1 MLHTLVPSMFHRRLL
16 LLAGMAVIVLCVLL
30 FQLGRLTLVQG
41 EQWRDRAEHVLT
53 TQRLIPT
60 ARGSI
65 TDARDRMLAMDRP
78 SYDIGVRY
86 EVISG
91 EWSYRMARADAWRK
105 NRHLWQEL
113 SSEEKDKFA
122 AAERPRYDARIESLW
137 AVLCDLGDVERADLD
152 RRRADIVRK
161 VKQIADDV
169 WERQQARRATEE
181 SETGEPRAM
190 ERRPVSEQKAAHT
203 LLENVDEDAL
213 LEVRRLV
220 AEADSEAAQR
230 KRENR
235 VATAEDELLIWEQV
249 EVLPSRQREYPL
261 ENITV
266 EVDLSRFPG
275 PLRQDKRVDVT
286 VEGAAW
292 LLVGDMRPIW
302 KEDVERRP
310 FRRPTPDVHQEPR
323 TSVSGA
329 LSEPRTS
336 VSGALSEPRTSVSGA
351 LNEPRTS
358 VSGDEAIA
366 LDSQSAPSRSRLVT
380 EAQTDLGGYL
390 PGDRAGRSGV
400 EASLEDKLRGTR
412 GRVIEYIDGS
422 HDAIR
427 TDPVAGSDV
436 KLSIDVMLQAR
447 VMALMDPK
455 LGLMRVQPWHAKDL
469 ANHADDHPGEEPTID
484 PLRPKLGEPLNGA
497 AVIIDI
503 KTGRVLA
510 AVSVPSVTPRM
521 LREQGPAV
529 WNDPIN
535 RPFVNRAI
543 SQPYQP
549 GSTIKPMVLAA
560 AVTDRLLT
568 ADGRISCCGHLHPDQ
583 PTRYRCWIY
592 KHFNGITHDQ
602 VAGGPLD
609 GAAGI
614 ARSCN
619 IFFFTLGQRLGPQRL
634 LWWYD
639 GFGLGRETNCGV
651 ADESRGRLPG
661 MRRAHLTPSPPAA
674 GGEGRGEGAGQ
685 LLAQGARNPLTP
697 PSPPT
702 DRGRGSQDTGE
713 REHLSTSDAI
723 MMGIGQGRVE
733 WTVLQAANAYATLGR
748 GGYVLDPTFIAG
760 IAGDPPTKRRS
771 EDLRLDPRGVEVAM
785 QGLYDAVYKPY
796 GTAHHFALIEGKPVI
811 FDCPGVKVFGKSGT
825 ATAPPLRPPIDDNGD
840 GLPDRYGDAVRAGDH
855 AWFTGL
861 IQKQGSTR
869 PDYAIAVIV
878 EYGGSGGAVAAPIA
892 NQILYA
898 LKAEGYL

>member
-1 MLHTLVPSMFHRRLL
+1 MLHAIVPSMFHRRLL

-30 FQLGRLTLVQG
+30 FQLGRLTIVQG
-41 EQWRDRAEHVLT
+41 DEWRDRAEHVLT

-65 TDARDRMLAMDRP
+65 ADARDRVLAMDRP
-78 SYDIGVRY
+78 SYDVGVRY

-91 EWSYRMARADAWRK
+91 EWSQRLARADAWRK

-113 SSEEKDKFA
+113 SSEEKDKLA

-137 AVLCDLGDVERADLD
+137 AVLSKLGNVPREELD

-169 WERQQARRATEE
+169 WKRQQARRANEE
-181 SETGEPRAM
+181 SETGEPRAI
-190 ERRPVSEQKAAHT
+190 ERRPVSEQKASHT

-220 AEADSEAAQR
+220 AEADAEAAQR

-235 VATAEDELLIWEQV
+235 VAKAEDELLIWEQV

-266 EVDLSRFPG
+266 EVDLSHFPG
-275 PLRQDKRVDVT
+275 PLRQDRRVDVT

-310 FRRPTPDVHQEPR
+310 YRVQSE
-323 TSVSGA
+323 SG
-329 LSEPRTS
+329 R
-336 VSGALSEPRTSVSGA
+336 
-351 LNEPRTS
+351 NEPRTS
-358 VSGDEAIA
+358 VSDVLNAT
-366 LDSQSAPSRSRLVT
+366 APPTAPLRSRLVT
-380 EAQTDLGGYL
+380 EAQVDLGGYL
-390 PGDRAGRSGV
+390 PGDRAGRSGI
-400 EASLEDKLRGTR
+400 EASMEDKLRGTR
-412 GRVIEYIDGS
+412 GRVIEYIDDS

-427 TDPVAGSDV
+427 ADPVAGRDV

-469 ANHADDHPGEEPTID
+469 ANHADDQPGEVPTID
-484 PLRPKLGEPLNGA
+484 PLRPKLGEALNGA

-503 KTGRVLA
+503 KTGHVLA

-529 WNDPIN
+529 WNDSVN

-560 AVTDRLLT
+560 AITDRLLT

-651 ADESRGRLPG
+651 ADESRGRLPD
-661 MRRAHLTPSPPAA
+661 
-674 GGEGRGEGAGQ
+674 
-685 LLAQGARNPLTP
+685 QGV
-697 PSPPT
+697 
-702 DRGRGSQDTGE
+702 
-713 REHLSTSDAI
+713 STSDAI

-760 IAGDPPTKRRS
+760 VEGDAPIKRRS
-771 EDLRLDPRGVEVAM
+771 EDLRLDPRGVELAM
-785 QGLYDAVYKPY
+785 QGLADAVYKPY

-825 ATAPPLRPPIDDNGD
+825 ATAPPLRPPIDDDGD

>member
-1 MLHTLVPSMFHRRLL
+1 MLHSLVPSMFHRRLL
-16 LLAGMAVIVLCVLL
+16 LLAGMAVIVLLILV

-41 EQWRDRAEHVLT
+41 DDWRDRAEHVLT

-65 TDARDRMLAMDRP
+65 TDARDRVLALDRP
-78 SYDIGVRY
+78 SYDVGVRY

-113 SSEEKDKFA
+113 SSEEKDKLVA
-122 AAERPRYDARIESLW
+122 VERPRYDARIESLW
-137 AVLCDLGDVERADLD
+137 AALCDLGDVERADFD

-181 SETGEPRAM
+181 TETGEPRSI

-220 AEADSEAAQR
+220 ADADTEAAQR

-235 VATAEDELLIWEQV
+235 PAKADDELLIWEQV

-261 ENITV
+261 DSITV

-275 PLRQDKRVDVT
+275 PLRQNKRVDVT

-292 LLVGDMRPIW
+292 LLVGDLRPIW

-310 FRRPTPDVHQEPR
+310 YRRQVASTND
-323 TSVSGA
+323 
-329 LSEPRTS
+329 
-336 VSGALSEPRTSVSGA
+336 
-351 LNEPRTS
+351 
-358 VSGDEAIA
+358 
-366 LDSQSAPSRSRLVT
+366 DS
-380 EAQTDLGGYL
+380 DLGGYL
-390 PGDRAGRSGV
+390 PGDRTGRSGV
-400 EASLEDKLRGTR
+400 EASMEDQLRGVR

-422 HDAIR
+422 HDAVR
-427 TDPVAGSDV
+427 TDPVAGRDV

-469 ANHADDHPGEEPTID
+469 ANQADEQPGEEPTID
-484 PLRPKLGEPLNGA
+484 PLRPKLGESLNGA

-560 AVTDRLLT
+560 AVTDRLLA

-602 VAGGPLD
+602 VTGGPLD

-619 IFFFTLGQRLGPQRL
+619 IFFFTLGQRLGPERL

-639 GFGLGRETNCGV
+639 GFGLGRSTNCGV

-661 MRRAHLTPSPPAA
+661 MGRAQSTSRPSNGNLTPSPRS
-674 GGEGRGEGAGQ
+674 GGEGRGEGAGH

-697 PSPPT
+697 PSPPA
-702 DRGRGSQDTGE
+702 DRGRGSEQ
-713 REHLSTSDAI
+713 EHLSTSDAI
-723 MMGIGQGRVE
+723 MMAIGQGRVE

-760 IAGDPPTKRRS
+760 IAGEPPIKRRS

-785 QGLYDAVYKPY
+785 QGLHEAVYKPY
-796 GTAHHFALIEGKPVI
+796 GTAHHFALIEDKPVI

-840 GLPDRYGDAVRAGDH
+840 GLPDRYGEAVRAGDH

-861 IQKQGSTR
+861 IQRQSSTR
-869 PDYAIAVIV
+869 PDYAIAIIV

-898 LKAEGYL
+898 LKAEGYF